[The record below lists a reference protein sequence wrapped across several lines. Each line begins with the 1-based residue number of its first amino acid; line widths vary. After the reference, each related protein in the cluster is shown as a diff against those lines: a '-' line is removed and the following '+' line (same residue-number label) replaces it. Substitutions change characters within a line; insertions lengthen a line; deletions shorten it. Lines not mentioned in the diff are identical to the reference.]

1 MTVAN
6 TLAWALVHA
15 IWEGA
20 LIALMLAIAL
30 CFLASSRVRYVAA
43 CAALGA
49 MLAAFGITAAHLMP
63 ADYRFDAPVP
73 SLHAIP
79 GGTNP
84 AAFIFAPATPAL
96 QLPGW
101 IAPLWLAG
109 VIFFELRALG
119 GCLALWRW
127 RRTGVCHT
135 AAEWQTRLSE
145 LASGLRVARPVVLL
159 QSSLAE
165 APSVIGHLRPVILM
179 PLGLLTGLPAAQIET
194 ILLHELAHIR
204 RHDYLV
210 NMAQTFA
217 EGVLFY
223 HPAVWWISNVIR
235 TERENC
241 CDDLV
246 VAARGDAHEYAAALA
261 ALAEN
266 RWAAHDLAP
275 AATGGSLVKR
285 VRRLLTQQP
294 EGPRAALTP
303 VFAAGLIAIGSG
315 IALLAFQSG
324 SPKPA
329 QVLAQAREATPP
341 AESPWDKWLTEDVA
355 YIITN
360 EERNAFRQL
369 GTDAEREHFVE
380 QFWLRRDP
388 TPGTPENEFREEHY
402 RRIGYANSH
411 FTTPSGLP
419 GWKTDRGRI
428 YITFGPPDE
437 IDAHPPAGARQRPAA
452 GGGQTSA
459 YPYEDWRYRFIEGI
473 GDNVQIE
480 FVDQAMTGDYRMTM
494 DPRASESN
502 R

>member
-1 MTVAN
+1 
-6 TLAWALVHA
+6 
-15 IWEGA
+15 
-20 LIALMLAIAL
+20 
-30 CFLASSRVRYVAA
+30 
-43 CAALGA
+43 
-49 MLAAFGITAAHLMP
+49 
-63 ADYRFDAPVP
+63 
-73 SLHAIP
+73 
-79 GGTNP
+79 
-84 AAFIFAPATPAL
+84 
-96 QLPGW
+96 
-101 IAPLWLAG
+101 
-109 VIFFELRALG
+109 
-119 GCLALWRW
+119 
-127 RRTGVCHT
+127 
-135 AAEWQTRLSE
+135 
-145 LASGLRVARPVVLL
+145 
-159 QSSLAE
+159 
-165 APSVIGHLRPVILM
+165 
-179 PLGLLTGLPAAQIET
+179 
-194 ILLHELAHIR
+194 
-204 RHDYLV
+204 
-210 NMAQTFA
+210 MAQTFA

-360 EERNAFRQL
+360 EEGNDFRQL
-369 GTDAEREHFVE
+369 GRDAEREHFVE

-494 DPRASESN
+494 DPRARESN